1 MYKIVNLTRKT
12 LQFSPEF
19 ILPPDKELKINSD
32 KITAEI
38 MIRMNAYENVH
49 FINVFIYPD
58 EEPVVTEEV
67 KEETNTIIDVVE
79 PTPVK
84 EVVNEEKEPQVKKTT
99 AKKRTT
105 TKKTKSE

>member
-1 MYKIVNLTRKT
+1 MYKIVNLTKKT

-58 EEPVVTEEV
+58 EEPVVIEEV
-67 KEETNTIIDVVE
+67 KEETNNVIDVAE
-79 PTPVK
+79 STPVE
-84 EVVNEEKEPQVKKTT
+84 EVVKEEKEPEAKKTT
-99 AKKRTT
+99 TRKRTT
-105 TKKTKSE
+105 TKKAKSE